1 MKLNRIVD
9 KLKIHIKL
17 KIMDARWNPYDRREP
32 PYPPSF
38 YYYHT
43 KEEIEEIEQKKK
55 EEEILLRAKIKEM
68 GERDRLYELEQLKKS
83 NKTETK

>member
-1 MKLNRIVD
+1 MIFNIIQ
-9 KLKIHIKL
+9 KLKIQIKL
-17 KIMDARWNPYDRREP
+17 KIMDARWCSYDFRDT

-43 KEEIEEIEQKKK
+43 KEEIEQIEQKQR
-55 EEEILLRAKIKEM
+55 EEEIILRAKIKEM

-83 NKTETK
+83 SKTKTK